1 MRKTAVLLASMA
13 FAVLLASGVALLS
26 ATPGAQAA
34 PNYLYPNLKT
44 LKPTELQ
51 DFGTARI
58 NGTRHNVLRFTNTVW
73 NSGQGPLE
81 LRGKTVT
88 TSTGEKKTKVFQR
101 IYDGSGDYTSKAV
114 GVFVYHRS
122 HNHFHFGD
130 FAEYKLRRLSSAG
143 NNEPVIRIEGAK
155 TTFCVMDT
163 LMQANLPGS
172 PDFPVYNWC
181 GEKRQGLSVGWADAY
196 GWQLPG
202 QFIDLGRARS
212 GTPPLPDGKYL
223 LRSVADPENRIYES
237 PNRRNELRESRV
249 KNSAKIYFTVEGGT
263 ISR

>member
-1 MRKTAVLLASMA
+1 MRKTVVLLASMA
-13 FAVLLASGVALLS
+13 LAVLLASGVALLS
-26 ATPGAQAA
+26 ATPEARAA

-51 DFGTARI
+51 DSGTAKI
-58 NGTRHNVLRFTNTVW
+58 NGTRHDILRFTNKVW

-88 TSTGEKKTKVFQR
+88 TSTGEKKTRVFQR

-130 FAEYKLRRLSSAG
+130 FAEYKLRRLSSG
-143 NNEPVIRIEGAK
+143 DNNEPVIRIEGAK

-172 PDFPVYNWC
+172 PDSPAYNWC

-237 PNRRNELRESRV
+237 PNRRNESRESRV
-249 KNSAKIYFTVEGGT
+249 KNSAKIYFRVEGGT
-263 ISR
+263 VLR